1 MQFAGF
7 LGKLLAKA
15 LASGPESV
23 FARMLHAHFQTD
35 ADKLPIISESLDFS
49 EQPHL
54 HLALETYLAEPGRS
68 AELHGVSGVQNYNDA
83 GLTRL
88 ASSSGA
94 NLFEGHGPAPGPVQ
108 YNNVSLDEEVLACVH
123 RGLYL
128 IRDHDQRYA
137 LYLRGPNEIGFP
149 PKLQLEVMGGTK
161 EAGEH
166 LLGDLRRIMRT
177 RNVYRGR
184 VLSFGRDERGMIRI
198 EFHRLPKIT
207 RDQIIFPAGLLE
219 RIERQTVLFS
229 RHSARLLAA
238 GRHLRRGVLL
248 HGKPGTGKTLTA
260 MYLASQM
267 ADRTVLLL
275 TGIEYG
281 TLPYTCNMAR
291 RLQPSIVIL
300 EDVDLIAADRSRP
313 GCPSPLLFELLNQM
327 DGVAEDTDAVF
338 LLTTNRPEILE
349 PALAARP
356 GRIDQAVEIPL
367 PDAESRR
374 RLFELY
380 GRGLTLQINELDRF
394 IENTKGA
401 SAAFI
406 RELLRKAA
414 LFAAD
419 ESVDG
424 LVVTDRHLDE
434 AMRELVVHGGELTK
448 SLLGAEIQ

>member
-1 MQFAGF
+1 
-7 LGKLLAKA
+7 
-15 LASGPESV
+15 
-23 FARMLHAHFQTD
+23 MLRSHFQ
-35 ADKLPIISESLDFS
+35 ADVQKLPIVSESFEFS
-49 EQPHL
+49 DQPNL
-54 HLALETYLAEPGRS
+54 HLALESYLKEPDRS
-68 AELHGVSGVQNYNDA
+68 ADLHGVSGVPNYNDM

-88 ASSSGA
+88 ASASGA
-94 NLFEGHGPAPGPVQ
+94 NLFESRGPVPGPVQ
-108 YNNVSLDEEVLACVH
+108 YNNVPLDEHVLACVQ

-137 LYLRGPNEIGFP
+137 LYLRGPSEVGFP
-149 PKLQLEVMGGTK
+149 PKLQLEVMGATK
-161 EAGEH
+161 EAAEH
-166 LLGDLRRIMRT
+166 LLGDLRRLMRT

-198 EFHRLPKIT
+198 EFHRLPKIA
-207 RDQIIFPAGLLE
+207 RDQIIFPAGLME

-238 GRHLRRGVLL
+238 GRHLRRGILL

-260 MYLASQM
+260 MYLAGQM
-267 ADRTVLLL
+267 ADRTVFLL

-281 TLPYTCNMAR
+281 TLPHTCNMAR
-291 RLQPSIVIL
+291 SLQPSIVIF
-300 EDVDLIAADRSRP
+300 EDVDLVAEDRSRP

-327 DGVAEDTDAVF
+327 DGVAEDSDVVF

-367 PDAESRR
+367 PDPVSRR

-380 GRGLTLQINELDRF
+380 GRGLTLQISELDRF
-394 IENTKGA
+394 IEKTKGA

-414 LFAAD
+414 LFTA
-419 ESVDG
+419 EEPGDG
-424 LVVTDRHLDE
+424 LIVADRHLDE
-434 AMRELVVHGGELTK
+434 AMRELVVQGGALTR